1 MTYMFNSVVVFILL
15 FYFYFWS
22 FPPSNEL
29 LDCFHYCVMW
39 NLAVHFLMICF
50 SYWGF
55 LNFGFLKYIFQN
67 SAWLD
72 TFQNWVL
79 GHFSAIT
86 DQKKKMKNE
95 NCSAI
100 TACALI
106 AENCSAITGL
116 WYKGALILRFWWFFF
131 KSLHWYLRVLRKK
144 LPSPWNFLV
153 IPLFWAPA
161 YLDRLLALKRRYY

>member
-86 DQKKKMKNE
+86 DQKKNE
-95 NCSAI
+95 KWKLFSHYCMCS
-100 TACALI
+100 
-106 AENCSAITGL
+106 NS
-116 WYKGALILRFWWFFF
+116 W
-131 KSLHWYLRVLRKK
+131 K
-144 LPSPWNFLV
+144 LFSYYWLV
-153 IPLFWAPA
+153 IQRRIDFEVLVILFQES
-161 YLDRLLALKRRYY
+161 ALVLESSKKKTTESLKFLSDSSVLGSCLFR